1 MFSKWKSEMN
11 RKASLIEITSVDQMY
26 CFDKKFVSDVS
37 SRSLSNTCAYPIWIN
52 EARRNHMH
60 TCRHLNFSFV
70 LILALHLLLIRFLL
84 VELLSSNTL
93 SAVHGNNN
101 QQQLQIT
108 NKLVN
113 QLSTFSSIERRFVDP
128 NERGREKRKR
138 QIRMIWWYEL
148 INIKNFS
155 LACSIPQGWNGSK
168 RWKTSPN
175 IEVDHWS

>member
-1 MFSKWKSEMN
+1 
-11 RKASLIEITSVDQMY
+11 
-26 CFDKKFVSDVS
+26 
-37 SRSLSNTCAYPIWIN
+37 
-52 EARRNHMH
+52 MH

-128 NERGREKRKR
+128 NERGREEKKTN
-138 QIRMIWWYEL
+138 QNDLMI
-148 INIKNFS
+148 
-155 LACSIPQGWNGSK
+155 
-168 RWKTSPN
+168 
-175 IEVDHWS
+175 